1 MLNLPLLSLLILF
14 PIIGIIVTLFLSKN
28 DLNYTI
34 KVKEIGLWTSLLNL
48 ILSIILAYNFDKT
61 ETNYQFVEHYELL
74 PDLNINYYL
83 GIDGISLPLILLTTF
98 LIPICLI
105 TSWKKINHHIN
116 YFVICFLLLEVFLIG
131 VFSSLDL
138 FIFYIFFEGALI
150 PLFLIIGIWGYQN
163 RIYASYKFFLYTLIG
178 SLLMLLGILTI
189 YFYVGSSSYTVIE
202 KINFPF
208 LLQIWLFLAFFSSFA
223 VKIPMFPFHTWLPD
237 AHVQAP
243 TAGSIILAGVLL
255 KLGAYGFLRFSLP
268 LFPDASVF
276 FTPFI
281 FTLSIISIIYVSIL
295 ALAQTNIKK
304 LIAYSSIAHMG
315 FVTLG
320 IFSNNIEGLHGSYF
334 QMISHGLISAAL
346 FLSAGSL
353 IDRTENKEIVFYS
366 GVYKKMPIF
375 SLFFLIYILGGIA
388 LPGTTG
394 FIGELLVLIGMFK
407 INFLL
412 AFFAGTGMIL
422 SACYFLW
429 LYGRIIL
436 GETNNRV
443 NKLIDLSK
451 REVFIYFLLMF
462 FIIFLGLYPDF
473 LINTYEIT
481 VNKLVVN

>member
-1 MLNLPLLSLLILF
+1 
-14 PIIGIIVTLFLSKN
+14 
-28 DLNYTI
+28 
-34 KVKEIGLWTSLLNL
+34 
-48 ILSIILAYNFDKT
+48 
-61 ETNYQFVEHYELL
+61 
-74 PDLNINYYL
+74 
-83 GIDGISLPLILLTTF
+83 
-98 LIPICLI
+98 
-105 TSWKKINHHIN
+105 
-116 YFVICFLLLEVFLIG
+116 
-131 VFSSLDL
+131 
-138 FIFYIFFEGALI
+138 
-150 PLFLIIGIWGYQN
+150 
-163 RIYASYKFFLYTLIG
+163 
-178 SLLMLLGILTI
+178 
-189 YFYVGSSSYTVIE
+189 
-202 KINFPF
+202 
-208 LLQIWLFLAFFSSFA
+208 
-223 VKIPMFPFHTWLPD
+223 MFPFHTWLPD

-473 LINTYEIT
+473 LISTYEIT
-481 VNKLVVN
+481 LNKLVVN